1 MKNSIPNGP
10 WQNPLI
16 DDGLYDA
23 KIAHVVKGVYGKA
36 EHPYL
41 KIVCILPTEDVYFT
55 TNLYFKAGGTIKSDR
70 RLWHFC
76 ECIGVKKADVLNDP
90 GCCNGKR
97 LCLRVKRIQKKNAN
111 YGNPT
116 RMSSGSFRRYRPV
129 RKHNPVPQ
137 RAALLSAY
145 NARGDA
151 GHLARRH
158 RGGVKR
164 ATSLQNLISESE
176 CCSPLLAAALPSHGC
191 GFFCV
196 QHDGKRTNVAS
207 VWCPMPRTPMG
218 DYGFL

>member
-90 GCCNGKR
+90 GCCNDKR

-111 YGNPT
+111 YGNPYSDVERFLPPLPASEET
-116 RMSSGSFRRYRPV
+116 QSGATTGG
-129 RKHNPVPQ
+129 
-137 RAALLSAY
+137 AAV
-145 NARGDA
+145 
-151 GHLARRH
+151 
-158 RGGVKR
+158 GV
-164 ATSLQNLISESE
+164 
-176 CCSPLLAAALPSHGC
+176 
-191 GFFCV
+191 
-196 QHDGKRTNVAS
+196 
-207 VWCPMPRTPMG
+207 
-218 DYGFL
+218 

>member
-1 MKNSIPNGP
+1 MKNTIPNGP

-16 DDGLYDA
+16 DNGLYDA

-111 YGNPT
+111 YGNPYSDVE
-116 RMSSGSFRRYRPV
+116 RFLPPDRPV
-129 RKHNPVPQ
+129 RTHNPVPQ
-137 RAALLSAY
+137 QAALLSAY

-151 GHLARRH
+151 GHLARRQSWG
-158 RGGVKR
+158 REESNITTGLDFRIGVLLSAPCR
-164 ATSLQNLISESE
+164 SPALTWLRLLL
-176 CCSPLLAAALPSHGC
+176 CSA
-191 GFFCV
+191 
-196 QHDGKRTNVAS
+196 
-207 VWCPMPRTPMG
+207 
-218 DYGFL
+218 

>member
-90 GCCNGKR
+90 GCCNGKW

-116 RMSSGSFRRYRPV
+116 RMSSGSFRRYQPV

-137 RAALLSAY
+137 QAALLSAY

-151 GHLARRH
+151 GDLARRH
-158 RGGVKR
+158 RGGR
-164 ATSLQNLISESE
+164 EESNITIE
-176 CCSPLLAAALPSHGC
+176 LEFRIGVLLSAPCRSPALTWLRLLLCSA
-191 GFFCV
+191 
-196 QHDGKRTNVAS
+196 
-207 VWCPMPRTPMG
+207 
-218 DYGFL
+218 